1 MIKYFHKLP
10 NISAREPTIWVKAT
24 IEGFGGKMKKQDLLK
39 YFDDTLL
46 EKLFGFC
53 YARTKDSFEAEEL
66 CSDIVYALVR
76 AANKGG
82 EIESVYPFIW
92 RVARNV
98 YADFAD
104 KRRKHADTFYEGDAE
119 EFLLAV
125 ADTETEDADSEMLT
139 AVYRRIAFLTK
150 AYREVMIMF
159 YLYGMPTAE
168 IAKVQK
174 TSETA
179 VRQRLF
185 SARQK
190 IRNEV
195 EEMKET
201 YNMPVALDNI
211 NYVIWG
217 TGKPGWGDPRDGW
230 TRMLSNHIIWLC
242 RKKPRTAA
250 EVAEELNVPT
260 LYVEEEMDILCK
272 GANGKYGFLRKL
284 ENGKYTINFVLLEK
298 EVFEKANEIYTDYL
312 PKICETIEKYVE
324 EHKEEY
330 LAFPYLNKKV
340 DMNLILWQQIFT
352 ISHAFSASVKRI
364 MEEKYFAG
372 YKAPKRP
379 FSVFGYV
386 DNGKRYGGGWD
397 GVEAHNVCGY
407 RYVHFDNI
415 YITRIKKHFHCGW
428 DVANDSPLQLA
439 LRSIEGLSVASLTEK
454 EKEHAAKAIEQG
466 YLYREGDTL
475 YTKILVCSVADGES
489 VHKISE
495 SLKDGYFDKDAEAV
509 AEKLA
514 ALIKSAIPEHLLGEW
529 EFANRLANMPV
540 LDAVV
545 ESLIEKG
552 VLTPPENGV
561 GAEGCWM
568 SVEK

>member
-10 NISAREPTIWVKAT
+10 NISARAPTIWVKAT
-24 IEGFGGKMKKQDLLK
+24 IDGFGGKMKKQELLK
-39 YFDDTLL
+39 YFDDALL
-46 EKLFGFC
+46 DKLFGFC

-66 CSDIVYALVR
+66 CSDIVYALVK

-104 KRRKHADTFYEGDAE
+104 KRRKSADIMYDGDADELMLGIADE
-119 EFLLAV
+119 ETD
-125 ADTETEDADSEMLT
+125 DTDGEMLT

-168 IAKVQK
+168 IAKAQK

-201 YNMPVALDNI
+201 TNIPVALDNI

-217 TGKPGWGDPRDGW
+217 TGTPGWGDPRSGW
-230 TRMLSNHIIWLC
+230 TRMLANHIIWLC

-250 EVAEELNVPT
+250 EIAEELNVPT

-272 GANGKYGFLRKL
+272 GENGKYGFLRKL
-284 ENGKYTINFVLLEK
+284 ENGKYVINFVLMEK
-298 EVFEKANEIYTDYL
+298 ETFEKANELYKAEL
-312 PKICETIEKYVE
+312 PGICETIEKYIVA
-324 EHKEEY
+324 HKEEY
-330 LAFPYLNKKV
+330 LSFPYLNKKV
-340 DMNLILWQQIFT
+340 DINLILWQQIFN
-352 ISHAFSASVKRI
+352 IGKMFSYKVESALKK
-364 MEEKYFAG
+364 KYFVG
-372 YKAPKRP
+372 YKAPERP

-397 GVEAHNVCGY
+397 GIEAHNVCGY
-407 RYVHFDNI
+407 KNIHLDNI
-415 YITRIKKHFHCGW
+415 YITRIKIHFHCGH
-428 DVANDSPLQLA
+428 DVANDTPLQLA
-439 LRSIEGLSVASLTEK
+439 IRAIDGLVVSTLTER

-466 YLYREGDTL
+466 YIYREGDML
-475 YTKILVCSVADGES
+475 YTKILVCSLADKERLFDITRGL
-489 VHKISE
+489 SE
-495 SLKDGYFDKDAEAV
+495 GYFEKDAEAV

-514 ALIKSAIPEHLLGEW
+514 AILKSAIPEHLMGEW
-529 EFANRLANMPV
+529 EFANRLASMPV

-545 ESLIEKG
+545 EALIEKG
-552 VLTPPENGV
+552 LLTPPEGGV

-568 SVEK
+568 CVEK

>member
-10 NISAREPTIWVKAT
+10 NISVLPPTIWVKAT
-24 IEGFGGKMKKQDLLK
+24 IDGFGGKMKKQELLK
-39 YFDDTLL
+39 YFDDALL
-46 EKLFGFC
+46 DKLFGFC

-66 CSDIVYALVR
+66 CSDIVYALVK

-104 KRRKHADTFYEGDAE
+104 KRRKNADMMYDGDGDELMLGIADE
-119 EFLLAV
+119 EE
-125 ADTETEDADSEMLT
+125 DETDSEMLT

-159 YLYGMPTAE
+159 YLYGMPAAE
-168 IAKVQK
+168 IAKMQK

-217 TGKPGWGDPRDGW
+217 TGKPGWGDPRPDW

-272 GANGKYGFLRKL
+272 GENGKYGLLRKL

-298 EVFEKANEIYTDYL
+298 EVFEKANELYTAEL
-312 PKICETIEKYVE
+312 PGICETIEKYIE
-324 EHKEEY
+324 AHKEEY
-330 LAFPYLNKKV
+330 LAFPYINKKV
-340 DMNLILWQQIFT
+340 DMNLILWQQISI

-372 YKAPKRP
+372 YKAPNRP

-407 RYVHFDNI
+407 KNIHLANI
-415 YITRIKKHFHCGW
+415 YITRIKKHFYCGW
-428 DVANDSPLQLA
+428 DVANDSQLQLA
-439 LRSIEGLSVASLTEK
+439 LRAIDGLDISTLTEH

-466 YLYREGDTL
+466 YLYREGDML
-475 YTKILVCSVADGES
+475 YTKILVCSVSDEENL
-489 VHKISE
+489 HKISE
-495 SLKDGYFDKDAEAV
+495 NLKNGYFDKDAEAV

-514 ALIKSAIPEHLLGEW
+514 ALIGASIPEHLLGEW

-545 ESLIEKG
+545 EALIEKG
-552 VLTPPENGV
+552 LLTPPENGV

-568 SVEK
+568 CVEK